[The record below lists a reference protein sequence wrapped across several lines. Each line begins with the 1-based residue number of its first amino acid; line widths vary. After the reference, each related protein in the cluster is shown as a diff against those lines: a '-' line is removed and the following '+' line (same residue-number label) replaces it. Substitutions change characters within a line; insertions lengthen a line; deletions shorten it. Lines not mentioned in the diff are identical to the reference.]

1 MDTLGKFKTNFLKDK
16 SSFKIGFNNR
26 SPLSQYKSTM
36 QTNFTGVIPKLNNKV
51 TKDGGSILVPDI
63 QSTLDAQAQVADAI
77 GFAGKKIGQAIEKKQ
92 KLKEI
97 EKKEADLK
105 RKQEIANRDPDFRYN
120 EDGKKMYKLGSLAHK
135 TADYNDYTNYMQA
148 KGEAQLKADGVEFD
162 ESGRID
168 LNTILSTT
176 TQNLHS
182 TGGNPYGVE
191 IPGANI
197 LDE

>member
-1 MDTLGKFKTNFLKDK
+1 MDTLGKFKTNFLKDR

-36 QTNFTGVIPKLNNKV
+36 QTSFNIPKLGSMV
-51 TKDGGSILVPDI
+51 GKDGRSILVPDI
-63 QSTLDAQAQVADAI
+63 QPTLDAQAKVADAI
-77 GFAGKKIGQAIEKKQ
+77 GKAGKKVGQAIEKKQ

-97 EKKEADLK
+97 EKKEADIK
-105 RKQEIANRDPDFRYN
+105 RQQEIANRDPDFRYN
-120 EDGKKMYKLGSLAHK
+120 EDGKKLYKLGSLAHK
-135 TADYNDYTNYMQA
+135 TADYDNYTNYMQA

-162 ESGRID
+162 ESGRVD
-168 LNTILSTT
+168 LNKILSTT
-176 TQNLHS
+176 S
-182 TGGNPYGVE
+182 SGVNPYGFD

>member
-1 MDTLGKFKTNFLKDK
+1 MDTLGKFKTNFLKDR

-36 QTNFTGVIPKLNNKV
+36 QTSFDIPKLGSMV
-51 TKDGGSILVPDI
+51 GKDGKSILVPDI
-63 QSTLDAQAQVADAI
+63 QPQLDAQATVADAI
-77 GFAGKKIGQAIEKKQ
+77 GKAGKKVGEAIEKRQ

-135 TADYNDYTNYMQA
+135 VADPDNYANYIRA
-148 KGEAQLKADGVEFD
+148 KDEAQLKAKGVEFD
-162 ESGRID
+162 ELGRID
-168 LNTILSTT
+168 LNQILSTT
-176 TQNLHS
+176 S
-182 TGGNPYGVE
+182 SGVNPYGFD

-197 LDE
+197 LDEN

>member
-1 MDTLGKFKTNFLKDK
+1 MDTLGKFKTNFLKDR

-36 QTNFTGVIPKLNNKV
+36 QTNFTIPKLNNKV

-63 QSTLDAQAQVADAI
+63 QPQLDAQAQVADAI

-97 EKKEADLK
+97 EKKEAEIK

-135 TADYNDYTNYMQA
+135 VADPDNYANYIRA
-148 KGEAQLKADGVEFD
+148 KDEAQLKAKGVEFD
-162 ESGRID
+162 ELGRID
-168 LNTILSTT
+168 LNQILSTT
-176 TQNLHS
+176 S
-182 TGGNPYGVE
+182 SGVNPYSAE
-191 IPGANI
+191 IPGANL
-197 LDE
+197 LDEN

>member
-1 MDTLGKFKTNFLKDK
+1 MDTLGKFKTNFLKDR

-36 QTNFTGVIPKLNNKV
+36 QTSFNIPKLGSMV
-51 TKDGGSILVPDI
+51 GKDGRSILVPDI
-63 QSTLDAQAQVADAI
+63 QPTLDAQAKVADAI
-77 GFAGKKIGQAIEKKQ
+77 GKAGKKVGQAIEKKQ

-97 EKKEADLK
+97 EKKEADIK
-105 RKQEIANRDPDFRYN
+105 RQQEIANRDPDFRYN

>member
-1 MDTLGKFKTNFLKDK
+1 MDTLGKFKTNFLKDR

-36 QTNFTGVIPKLNNKV
+36 LTSFNLTYL
-51 TKDGGSILVPDI
+51 GSMVGKHCRAILVPDI
-63 QSTLDAQAQVADAI
+63 QPTLDAQAKVADAI
-77 GFAGKKIGQAIEKKQ
+77 GKAGKKVGQAIEKKQ

-97 EKKEADLK
+97 EKKEADIK
-105 RKQEIANRDPDFRYN
+105 RQQEIANRDPDFRYN

-135 TADYNDYTNYMQA
+135 TADYDNYTNYMQA

-162 ESGRID
+162 ESGRVD
-168 LNTILSTT
+168 LNKILSTT
-176 TQNLHS
+176 S
-182 TGGNPYGVE
+182 SGVNPYGFD

>member
-1 MDTLGKFKTNFLKDK
+1 MDTLGKFKTNFLKDR

-36 QTNFTGVIPKLNNKV
+36 QTSFNIPKLGSMV
-51 TKDGGSILVPDI
+51 GKDGRSILVPDI
-63 QSTLDAQAQVADAI
+63 QPTLDAQAKVADAI
-77 GFAGKKIGQAIEKKQ
+77 GKAGKKVGQAIEKKQ

-97 EKKEADLK
+97 EKKEADIK
-105 RKQEIANRDPDFRYN
+105 RQQEIANRDPDFRYN
-120 EDGKKMYKLGSLAHK
+120 EDGKKMYKLGSLDHK
-135 TADYNDYTNYMQA
+135 TSDNDNYTNYMQA

-162 ESGRID
+162 ESGRVD
-168 LNTILSTT
+168 LNKILSTT
-176 TQNLHS
+176 S
-182 TGGNPYGVE
+182 SGVNPYGFD

>member
-1 MDTLGKFKTNFLKDK
+1 MDTLGKFKTNFLKDR

-36 QTNFTGVIPKLNNKV
+36 QTSFNIPKLGSMV
-51 TKDGGSILVPDI
+51 GKDGKSILVPDI
-63 QSTLDAQAQVADAI
+63 QPQLDAQATVADAI
-77 GFAGKKIGQAIEKKQ
+77 GKAGKKVGEAIEKRQ

-135 TADYNDYTNYMQA
+135 TADPDNYANYMQA

-168 LNTILSTT
+168 LNKILSTT
-176 TQNLHS
+176 S
-182 TGGNPYGVE
+182 SGVNPLGS
-191 IPGANI
+191 
-197 LDE
+197 L

>member
-1 MDTLGKFKTNFLKDK
+1 MDTLGKFKTNFLKDR

-36 QTNFTGVIPKLNNKV
+36 QTSFNIPKLGSMIG
-51 TKDGGSILVPDI
+51 KDGRWILVPDI
-63 QSTLDAQAQVADAI
+63 QPTLDAQAKVADAI
-77 GFAGKKIGQAIEKKQ
+77 GKAGKKVGQAIEKKQ

-97 EKKEADLK
+97 EKKEADIK
-105 RKQEIANRDPDFRYN
+105 RQQEIANRDPDFRYN

-135 TADYNDYTNYMQA
+135 TADYDNYTNYMQA

-162 ESGRID
+162 ESGRVD
-168 LNTILSTT
+168 LNKILSTT
-176 TQNLHS
+176 S
-182 TGGNPYGVE
+182 SGVNPYGFD

>member
-1 MDTLGKFKTNFLKDK
+1 MDTLGKFKTNFLKDR

-36 QTNFTGVIPKLNNKV
+36 QTSFNIPKLGSMV
-51 TKDGGSILVPDI
+51 GKDGRSILVPDI
-63 QSTLDAQAQVADAI
+63 QPTLDAQAKVADAI
-77 GFAGKKIGQAIEKKQ
+77 GKAGKKVGQAIEKKQ

-97 EKKEADLK
+97 EKKEADIK
-105 RKQEIANRDPDFRYN
+105 RQQEIANRDPDFRYN

-135 TADYNDYTNYMQA
+135 TADYDNYTNYMQA

-162 ESGRID
+162 ESGRVD
-168 LNTILSTT
+168 LNKILSTT
-176 TQNLHS
+176 S
-182 TGGNPYGVE
+182 SGVNPYGFD

>member
-1 MDTLGKFKTNFLKDK
+1 MDTLGKFKTNFLKDR

-36 QTNFTGVIPKLNNKV
+36 QTSFNIPKLGSMV
-51 TKDGGSILVPDI
+51 GKDGRSILVPDI
-63 QSTLDAQAQVADAI
+63 QPTLDAQAKVADAI
-77 GFAGKKIGQAIEKKQ
+77 GKAGKKVGQAIEKKQ

-97 EKKEADLK
+97 EKKEADIK

-135 TADYNDYTNYMQA
+135 TADPDNYANYMQA

-168 LNTILSTT
+168 LNKILSTT
-176 TQNLHS
+176 S
-182 TGGNPYGVE
+182 GGVNPFG
-191 IPGANI
+191 
-197 LDE
+197 

>member
-1 MDTLGKFKTNFLKDK
+1 MDTLGKFKTNFLKDR

-36 QTNFTGVIPKLNNKV
+36 QTSFNIPKLGSMV
-51 TKDGGSILVPDI
+51 GKDGRSILVPDI
-63 QSTLDAQAQVADAI
+63 QPTLDAQAKVADAI
-77 GFAGKKIGQAIEKKQ
+77 GKAGKKVGQAIEKKQ

-97 EKKEADLK
+97 EKKEADIK
-105 RKQEIANRDPDFRYN
+105 RQQEIANRDPDFRYN
-120 EDGKKMYKLGSLAHK
+120 EDCKKMYKLGSLAHK
-135 TADYNDYTNYMQA
+135 TADYDNYTNYMQA

-162 ESGRID
+162 ESGRVD
-168 LNTILSTT
+168 LNKILSTT
-176 TQNLHS
+176 S
-182 TGGNPYGVE
+182 SGVNPYGFD

>member
-1 MDTLGKFKTNFLKDK
+1 MDTLGKFKTNFLKDR

-36 QTNFTGVIPKLNNKV
+36 HTSFNIPKLGSMV
-51 TKDGGSILVPDI
+51 GKDGRSILVPDI
-63 QSTLDAQAQVADAI
+63 QPTLDAQAKVADAI
-77 GFAGKKIGQAIEKKQ
+77 GKAGKKVGQAIEKKQ

-97 EKKEADLK
+97 EKKEADIK
-105 RKQEIANRDPDFRYN
+105 RQQEIANRDPDFRYN

-135 TADYNDYTNYMQA
+135 TADYDNYTNYMQA

-162 ESGRID
+162 ESGRVD
-168 LNTILSTT
+168 LNKILSTT
-176 TQNLHS
+176 S
-182 TGGNPYGVE
+182 SGVNPYGFD